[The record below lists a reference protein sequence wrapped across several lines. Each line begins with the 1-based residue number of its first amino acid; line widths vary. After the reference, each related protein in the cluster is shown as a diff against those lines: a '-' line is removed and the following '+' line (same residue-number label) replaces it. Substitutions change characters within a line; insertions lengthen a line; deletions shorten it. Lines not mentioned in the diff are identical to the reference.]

1 MNPSASKEKFVHRLF
16 DTITPRYDLF
26 NRVGSMGM
34 DRGWRRVTIQSLQLN
49 PEMRVLDLASGTGDL
64 ARDCAAELAPLGR
77 VVACD
82 LSLQMLSRAVK
93 RLAVFPPARWHV
105 RYAQGRAENLPFKP
119 GIFDA
124 ATMAFALRN
133 VSDLDASFREYHR
146 VMRPGA
152 RLALLEFGRPGNFFL
167 RAGHWLWLSTA
178 IPLFGFLTTGLF
190 WPFLYLRRSILQF
203 MPPEQVVEKLR
214 TAGFSELSATR
225 LSGGIVIL
233 YQAVR

>member
-1 MNPSASKEKFVHRLF
+1 MSKEKFVHRLF

-26 NRVGSMGM
+26 NRVGSLGM
-34 DRGWRRVTIQSLQLN
+34 DHSWRRKTIQALQLK

-64 ARDCAAELAPLGR
+64 ARDCAAELAPLGK

-105 RYAQGRAENLPFKP
+105 SYAQGRAENLPFNP
-119 GIFDA
+119 ATFDA

-133 VSDLDASFREYHR
+133 VSDLDATFGEYHR
-146 VMRPGA
+146 TMRPGA
-152 RLALLEFGRPGNFFL
+152 HLALLEFGRPTNFFV

-203 MPPEQVVEKLR
+203 MPPEQVVKKLQN
-214 TAGFSELSATR
+214 AGFGEVSATR
-225 LSGGIVIL
+225 LSGGIVVL
-233 YQAVR
+233 YQAIR